1 MRIKDCR
8 GLRIK
13 VQQLVRS
20 WCAAAQERNDVRSLH
35 SVGQLPQVIV
45 GSILTAWKGAETEKG
60 VENEKGVCQTQGV
73 DRSLGA
79 DKCIL
84 SCGQELLSSFCI
96 CRRVPPLHEHFHTL
110 GI

>member
-20 WCAAAQERNDVRSLH
+20 WCAAAQDRNDDSSLH

-45 GSILTAWKGAETEKG
+45 GSILTAWKGA
-60 VENEKGVCQTQGV
+60 ENEKGVCQTQGV

-96 CRRVPPLHEHFHTL
+96 CRRIPPLHEHFHTL
-110 GI
+110 GV